1 MQQFKTV
8 HIIRS
13 ILKEARIPWY
23 RVQYRLMDEQDW
35 ARLTRSA
42 GNHALRLNQ
51 PPKLGKLLN
60 EFFTEYEKKE

>member
-23 RVQYRLMDEQDW
+23 RIQYKLMDEKEW
-35 ARLTRSA
+35 VLLIKSA
-42 GNHALRLNQ
+42 ANHMDRLNY
-51 PPKLGKLLN
+51 PN
-60 EFFTEYEKKE
+60 ETKKIIRQFIFDYEKN